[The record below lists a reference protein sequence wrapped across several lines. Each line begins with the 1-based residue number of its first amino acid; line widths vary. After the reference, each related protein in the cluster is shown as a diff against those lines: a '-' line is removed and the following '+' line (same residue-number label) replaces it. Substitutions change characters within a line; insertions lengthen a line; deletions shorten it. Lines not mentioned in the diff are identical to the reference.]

1 MNSLEK
7 KSFYSFLGLYIL
19 SSLIFILVSAY
30 WYYSAQKASLESND
44 YYTLQHRADTIS
56 REIITSYMQG
66 KPLPTIPESKRDKV
80 TLVNTKGEVVTRHAL
95 GVDSEGHITR
105 TPSHYDI
112 TALHDG
118 YSVTTHSSILISSA
132 PQKHHNIAFVI
143 IESYTLESALI
154 SLKAFVFATM
164 VILFLLILVVA
175 WVLSKIFMRPI
186 HQKVKQI
193 EQFIQDISH
202 ELNTPITALQMSSKR
217 ALQKKVYDEKILT
230 NISISTKQLYTIYQS
245 LIYLNFTSPEQ
256 KEQKV
261 DLKPLLEE
269 SISFYSELSRAKH
282 IEIVSELSS
291 SHMTIV
297 TERARLL
304 FSNLISN
311 AIKYSMPET
320 TITIV
325 LKEGFFSIKDEGVGI
340 EEKKL
345 REIFKPYER
354 SSDIAGGFGVGLSIV
369 AQICKEFDITI
380 DVTSELGK
388 GSCFTLKW

>member
-1 MNSLEK
+1 MSEGKAIALNSLEK
-7 KSFYSFLGLYIL
+7 KSFYSFLGLYIGSSILFVLL
-19 SSLIFILVSAY
+19 SGYWYYVAQKNAIESNTYYKLRHLSEQISSAIINAQMRGTTLSLPTVDPEFSYALISTQNKLIKGSLLKGIDINGNAYYEKDGHMILVSDGP
-30 WYYSAQKASLESND
+30 LEHLNIK
-44 YYTLQHRADTIS
+44 Y
-56 REIITSYMQG
+56 
-66 KPLPTIPESKRDKV
+66 V
-80 TLVNTKGEVVTRHAL
+80 VVT
-95 GVDSEGHITR
+95 
-105 TPSHYDI
+105 
-112 TALHDG
+112 
-118 YSVTTHSSILISSA
+118 TTQYHHLLQKLKELVLTMMAAIILM
-132 PQKHHNIAFVI
+132 I
-143 IESYTLESALI
+143 I
-154 SLKAFVFATM
+154 F
-164 VILFLLILVVA
+164 VA
-175 WVLSKIFMRPI
+175 WVLARIFMRPI
-186 HQKVKQI
+186 HQKVEQI

-256 KEQKV
+256 KAQKV

-369 AQICKEFDITI
+369 AQICKEFNITI